1 MNERGSLD
9 RRSLGVEWVI
19 DAEECSP
26 AALRDVS
33 KIEGVIDQIVRDL
46 SLHPA
51 LAPLVHRF
59 PGEGGITALVLLAES
74 HLTIHTFPELGA
86 ATLNVYC
93 CRPRSP
99 LDWPAVLASFFGASR
114 VHVRSLM
121 RGGSS
126 GVKPP

>member
-1 MNERGSLD
+1 MTERGSLD

-33 KIEGVIDQIVRDL
+33 KIEGVIDQIVRAL

-59 PGEGGITALVLLAES
+59 AGEGGITALVLLAES

-99 LDWPAVLASFFGASR
+99 LDWPAVLGDWLGAR
-114 VHVRSLM
+114 HVHVRSLM
-121 RGGSS
+121 RGRSS

>member
-1 MNERGSLD
+1 MTERGSLD

-26 AALRDVS
+26 SALRDVS
-33 KIEGVIDQIVRDL
+33 KIEGAIDRIVRAL
-46 SLHPA
+46 SLHPVE
-51 LAPLVHRF
+51 APLVHRF

-99 LDWPAVLASFFGASR
+99 LDWAAVLADWLGAR
-114 VHVRSLM
+114 HVHVRSLT
-121 RGGSS
+121 RGRPS
-126 GVKPP
+126 GAKPP